1 MAPVLHL
8 MPLAGDSLARPPSPP
23 CPLLDPTGMPACLLA
38 CWPADK
44 VESALQE
51 RARLGYTAAVTREML
66 QTTKTTVQRLRFALA
81 ATGLASGVANSARY
95 LRRSESG
102 GRPDPREVPGA

>member
-1 MAPVLHL
+1 MTLLPAP
-8 MPLAGDSLARPPSPP
+8 
-23 CPLLDPTGMPACLLA
+23 PLLPPLNPNGVPCHLA

-51 RARLGYTAAVTREML
+51 RARLGYTAAVAREMM
-66 QTTKTTVQRLRFALA
+66 QTTKSAVQRLRFALA

-95 LRRSESG
+95 LGKERG
-102 GRPDPREVPGA
+102 GRPDPREVPGT